1 MKNKHI
7 WLFYISFLVIH
18 FSSKAHNKNELVYND
33 TIVNISDSLKKKNY
47 ALRFGFDPLKIA
59 LSQTDKNYSGFEVVG
74 DLNFFENLF
83 LSIEFGREDKT
94 KQSEKINF
102 TTTGSYIKLG
112 ADYNMYKNWKG
123 MNNHIYVGIRFANSL
138 HKQKVNS
145 FYLRNSDFSWGNEL
159 ITSGTGIGLRENLNA
174 SWIEFVTGIK
184 VQVLKNIYMGFNVR
198 FNRLFNDKKP
208 LNFDN
213 LYIPGFN
220 KKTDENIFGA
230 GFNYTISYSIP
241 IKFGKNK

>member
-33 TIVNISDSLKKKNY
+33 TIVNISDSLKKKKY

-59 LSQTDKNYSGFEVVG
+59 LSQTDKNYNGFEIAG
-74 DLNFFENLF
+74 DINFFKNLF
-83 LSIEFGREDKT
+83 FSIEFGTEDKT

-123 MNNHIYVGIRFANSL
+123 MNNHIYIGIRFANSI
-138 HKQKVNS
+138 HKQRVNS
-145 FYLRNSDFSWGNEL
+145 FYLRNSDFLWGNEL

-208 LNFDN
+208 MNFDN

-241 IKFGKNK
+241 IKFGKK

>member
-18 FSSKAHNKNELVYND
+18 FSSKAQNENELVYND

-59 LSQTDKNYSGFEVVG
+59 LSQTDKNYSGFEVIG

-123 MNNHIYVGIRFANSL
+123 MNNHIYIGIRFANSI
-138 HKQKVNS
+138 HKQRVNS
-145 FYLRNSDFSWGNEL
+145 FYLRNSDFLWGNEL

-241 IKFGKNK
+241 IKFGKK

>member
-18 FSSKAHNKNELVYND
+18 FSSKAQNENELVYND

-59 LSQTDKNYSGFEVVG
+59 LSQTDKNYSGFEVIG

-123 MNNHIYVGIRFANSL
+123 MNNHIYIGIRFANSI
-138 HKQKVNS
+138 HKQRVNS
-145 FYLRNSDFSWGNEL
+145 FFLRNSDFLWGNKL

-198 FNRLFNDKKP
+198 FSRLFNDKKP

-241 IKFGKNK
+241 IKFGKK

>member
-18 FSSKAHNKNELVYND
+18 FSSKAQNENELVYND

-59 LSQTDKNYSGFEVVG
+59 LSQTDKNYSGFEVIG

-123 MNNHIYVGIRFANSL
+123 MNNHIYIGIRFANSI
-138 HKQKVNS
+138 HKQRVNS
-145 FYLRNSDFSWGNEL
+145 FFLRNSDFLWGNKL

-241 IKFGKNK
+241 IKFGKK

>member
-47 ALRFGFDPLKIA
+47 ALRFGFDLLKIA

-83 LSIEFGREDKT
+83 LSIECGTEDKT

-123 MNNHIYVGIRFANSL
+123 MNNHIYIGIRFANSI
-138 HKQKVNS
+138 HKQRVNS
-145 FYLRNSDFSWGNEL
+145 FYLRNSDFLWGNEL

-184 VQVLKNIYMGFNVR
+184 VSVCAFFKSSYFNLLNISELYSSILSLVKLAPTELFISIIPLCFTNIPLSFFPQVVI
-198 FNRLFNDKKP
+198 
-208 LNFDN
+208 
-213 LYIPGFN
+213 
-220 KKTDENIFGA
+220 
-230 GFNYTISYSIP
+230 
-241 IKFGKNK
+241 

>member
-18 FSSKAHNKNELVYND
+18 LSSKAQNKNELVYND
-33 TIVNISDSLKKKNY
+33 TIVNISDSLNKKNY

-83 LSIEFGREDKT
+83 LSIEFGTEDKT

-123 MNNHIYVGIRFANSL
+123 MNNHIYIGIRFANSI
-138 HKQKVNS
+138 HKQRVNS
-145 FYLRNSDFSWGNEL
+145 FYLRNNDFLWGNEL

-241 IKFGKNK
+241 IKFGKK

>member
-1 MKNKHI
+1 MKNNHI

-18 FSSKAHNKNELVYND
+18 FSSKAQNENELVYND

-59 LSQTDKNYSGFEVVG
+59 LSQTDKNYSGFEVIG

-123 MNNHIYVGIRFANSL
+123 MNNHIYIGIRFASSI
-138 HKQKVNS
+138 HKQRVNS
-145 FYLRNSDFSWGNEL
+145 FFLRNSDFLWGNEL

-241 IKFGKNK
+241 IKFGKK

>member
-18 FSSKAHNKNELVYND
+18 FSSKAQNENELVYND

-59 LSQTDKNYSGFEVVG
+59 LSQTDKNYSGFEVIG

-123 MNNHIYVGIRFANSL
+123 MNNHIYIGIRFANSI
-138 HKQKVNS
+138 HKQRVNS
-145 FYLRNSDFSWGNEL
+145 FFLRNSDFLWGNEL

-241 IKFGKNK
+241 IKFGKK